1 MALNIGKI
9 VVSQPNRTTV
19 TSSNFRPSP
28 NVAFAGLNDV
38 STIGLQNGFTLIY
51 SAANNKYEMKAAQE
65 LTSSITS
72 IDGGTF

>member
-1 MALNIGKI
+1 MGTITI
-9 VVSQPNRTTV
+9 FQPNRTTV
-19 TSSNFRPSP
+19 SSPNFKPAP

-38 STIGLQNGFTLIY
+38 STTGLQNGYTLIY

-65 LTSSITS
+65 LTSSIAS

>member
-1 MALNIGKI
+1 MGTITI
-9 VVSQPNRTTV
+9 FQPNRTTV
-19 TSSNFRPSP
+19 TSPNFRPTP

-38 STIGLQNGFTLIY
+38 STIGLQNVYTLIY

>member
-1 MALNIGKI
+1 MGTITI
-9 VVSQPNRTTV
+9 FQPNRTTI
-19 TSSNFRPSP
+19 TSPNFKPTP

-38 STIGLQNGFTLIY
+38 NTIGLQNGYTLIY
-51 SAANNKYEMKAAQE
+51 SAANSKYEMKAAQE